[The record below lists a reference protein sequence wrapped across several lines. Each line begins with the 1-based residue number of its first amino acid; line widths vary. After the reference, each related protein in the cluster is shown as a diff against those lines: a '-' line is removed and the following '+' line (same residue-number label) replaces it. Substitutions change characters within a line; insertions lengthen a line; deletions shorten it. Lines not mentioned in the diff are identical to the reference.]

1 MPTESLRRVRD
12 LFVFQTYTM
21 MGYSDLERFDYKDC
35 FKVNGQMAYKS
46 NRVKTGKE
54 FTFALLK
61 PAMDILRKYNF
72 KLPIISNVKYNLY
85 LKAAVKYAKID
96 KPVSCHWARHT
107 GATLL
112 LNKGKMDLATISK
125 ILGDTLR
132 ETEKTYA
139 KLLDTSIVDSM
150 VEFEK
155 SAKVGDK
162 VG

>member
-1 MPTESLRRVRD
+1 
-12 LFVFQTYTM
+12 
-21 MGYSDLERFDYKDC
+21 
-35 FKVNGQMAYKS
+35 MAYKG

-85 LKAAVKYAKID
+85 LKAAVKYAMID

-150 VEFEK
+150 VEFERSVK
-155 SAKVGDK
+155 ADK
-162 VG
+162 QRHG